1 MPRYRAPITSEM
13 TGLIF
18 AKTMSPTTMATVI
31 AMFSRSAA
39 VSVMSVPLRPGEA
52 GGATGLDRRI
62 DGAPGGDLLRGRV
75 PDGDCL
81 GVWIADGRMPIG
93 HGDLRWVVSDP
104 R

>member
-31 AMFSRSAA
+31 AMFSRSNV
-39 VSVMSVPLRPGEA
+39 VSLMSVPLRPAGA

-62 DGAPGGDLLRGRV
+62 DRAPDSDLLLGRGAPERV
-75 PDGDCL
+75 PDGDFL
-81 GVWIADGRMPIG
+81 EVWGRGVLCAARSW
-93 HGDLRWVVSDP
+93 
-104 R
+104 